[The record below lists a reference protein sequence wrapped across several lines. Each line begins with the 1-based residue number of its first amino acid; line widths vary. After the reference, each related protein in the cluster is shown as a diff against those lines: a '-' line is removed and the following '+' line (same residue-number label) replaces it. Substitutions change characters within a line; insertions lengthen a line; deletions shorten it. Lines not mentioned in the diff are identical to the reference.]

1 MDVFNEL
8 YTIAYTEEQ
17 INQKSFPI
25 CELEKSIEMALS
37 KDSKQSQN
45 AIGTNNQNQ
54 VGDHDTLIN
63 DNKEDEE
70 SLSALNVSANNQN
83 KKINPID
90 LKNNLDNESAIEQV
104 TTKEQTEEKLNI
116 PRIDNKRRQPATYLW
131 KKIYLDLKKF
141 CEEEGLTLNRKNFN
155 DYFGCNC
162 DLNKHFISTKLYQF
176 YIYNKDEHN
185 KEVIKKMI
193 KKEKDKFIYP
203 MSCSFEYLYNKF
215 IGDNNTICLNE
226 NDSLLSFLPTLE
238 EAVKEKREFYTKKG
252 LSQADI
258 DKEIK
263 AFEQLSKNFINNIK
277 REGKQK
283 GFFEREKKKFKNV
296 SVLYEK
302 MNEIELYFENKK
314 NGSIKK

>member
-1 MDVFNEL
+1 MDVFNEI
-8 YTIAYTEEQ
+8 YIVAYTEEQ
-17 INQKSFPI
+17 MNQKSFPI
-25 CELEKSIEMALS
+25 RELEKNIEMTLS
-37 KDSKQSQN
+37 NDSKQSQN
-45 AIGTNNQNQ
+45 ILGTNNPIQ
-54 VGDHDTLIN
+54 VGGQYTLIN
-63 DNKEDEE
+63 DNKEGEV
-70 SLSALNVSANNQN
+70 SLSALNISANNQN
-83 KKINPID
+83 KKINLID
-90 LKNNLDNESAIEQV
+90 LKNNLDNESAIEQD

-131 KKIYLDLKKF
+131 KKFYLDSKKL

-162 DLNKHFISTKLYQF
+162 DINKHFISTKLYQF
-176 YIYNKDEHN
+176 YIYKDEHN
-185 KEVIKKMI
+185 KEVIKEMI
-193 KKEKDKFIYP
+193 MKKKDKFIYP

-226 NDSLLSFLPTLE
+226 NDLLLSPFPTLK
-238 EAVKEKREFYTKKG
+238 EAVKEKRELYTKKG

-258 DKEIK
+258 NKEIK

-296 SVLYEK
+296 SILYEK

-314 NGSIKK
+314 NSSIK

>member
-8 YTIAYTEEQ
+8 FTIAYTEEQ

-90 LKNNLDNESAIEQV
+90 LKNNLDNESVIEQD

-116 PRIDNKRRQPATYLW
+116 PRIDNKRRQPQL
-131 KKIYLDLKKF
+131 IYGK
-141 CEEEGLTLNRKNFN
+141 R
-155 DYFGCNC
+155 
-162 DLNKHFISTKLYQF
+162 
-176 YIYNKDEHN
+176 YIW
-185 KEVIKKMI
+185 I
-193 KKEKDKFIYP
+193 
-203 MSCSFEYLYNKF
+203 
-215 IGDNNTICLNE
+215 
-226 NDSLLSFLPTLE
+226 
-238 EAVKEKREFYTKKG
+238 
-252 LSQADI
+252 
-258 DKEIK
+258 
-263 AFEQLSKNFINNIK
+263 
-277 REGKQK
+277 
-283 GFFEREKKKFKNV
+283 
-296 SVLYEK
+296 
-302 MNEIELYFENKK
+302 
-314 NGSIKK
+314 